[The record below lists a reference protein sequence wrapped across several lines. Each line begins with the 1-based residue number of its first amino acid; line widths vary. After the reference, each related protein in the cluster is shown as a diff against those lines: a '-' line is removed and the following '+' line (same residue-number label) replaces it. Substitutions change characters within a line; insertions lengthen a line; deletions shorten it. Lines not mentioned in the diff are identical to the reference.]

1 MTEDDKIIEMFFSR
15 SEKAIQE
22 LDRKYGKVC
31 HSLSFHITNSMQDAE
46 ECVNDAYLGVWNT
59 VPPARP
65 DPLRAYLCRIVR
77 NISLKAYYKKE
88 AARRS
93 SRYTV
98 AMEEIEPYMA
108 APDTVETEIEVKE
121 LTHIIECFL
130 DTLTVENRVIF
141 IRRYWFSDNCKEIAE
156 RVGLSEKMF
165 PSG

>member
-1 MTEDDKIIEMFFSR
+1 M
-15 SEKAIQE
+15 
-22 LDRKYGKVC
+22 
-31 HSLSFHITNSMQDAE
+31 
-46 ECVNDAYLGVWNT
+46 NDAYLGVWNT

-98 AMEEIEPYMA
+98 AMEEIEPYIA